1 MVTDDGG
8 ARDEYP
14 RRMHSVLEH
23 IDRHLDEPLDLA
35 RLAAVANFSPYHFH
49 RLFAAWMDERL
60 GDYLSRRRLERA
72 ALMLSAQPRLPVLT
86 VALNVGFGSG
96 EAFARAFKAHFG
108 ASPSAWRSGP
118 GDHRKID
125 QANRNDDQAHAPP
138 DRHHGPS
145 HHELAENPMNV
156 RLITRAPVT
165 VAYLRRTGAY
175 GPGVADF
182 WMRTVAP
189 WMQTHGLMGR
199 ARYGISHDD
208 PSITEPARCRYDA
221 CIEVDADFEPT
232 APAQRTTLPGGRYAV
247 ADFNGNA
254 TEIGAAWAH
263 LLGRWLPS
271 SHLQLDMRPSFEH
284 YPVSAGY
291 DAAKGSFECEICVPV
306 APL

>member
-1 MVTDDGG
+1 MTGDGG
-8 ARDEYP
+8 ARDEYR
-14 RRMHSVLEH
+14 RRMHAVLEH

-72 ALMLSAQPRLPVLT
+72 ALMLSAQPRVPVLT

-108 ASPSAWRSGP
+108 ASPSAWRTGP
-118 GDHRKID
+118 GARRKID
-125 QANRNDDQAHAPP
+125 QAHRNVDQAHGPFH
-138 DRHHGPS
+138 RQHGDS
-145 HHELAENPMNV
+145 HHPTAENPMNV

-165 VAYLRRTGAY
+165 VAYLRHTGAY
-175 GPGVADF
+175 GPGVAEF

-189 WMQTHGLMGR
+189 WMDTHGLTGH

-208 PSITEPARCRYDA
+208 PSVTEPTRCRYDA
-221 CIEVDADFEPT
+221 CVEVDAAFEPT

-247 ADFNGNA
+247 MDFKGNVD
-254 TEIGAAWAH
+254 EIGVAWAR
-263 LLGRWLPS
+263 LLGEWLPS
-271 SHLQLDMRPSFEH
+271 SRLQLDMRPSFEH

-291 DAAKGSFECEICVPV
+291 DAGTGRFECEICVPV